1 MYTVAAKDGLAVLKG
16 RERTALEHTLETIAP
31 MVLFEALERMP
42 TKMYTSSALY
52 GALLW
57 SDIDWPGIEQVMK
70 GFGLSHHVIT
80 ALRPRLMDW
89 LLTHIDRIE
98 ALTLHLQYWEGRE
111 YRVIKGTGITRI
123 KGTAKGTVLRDGFS
137 CSALD
142 SVYVEEGG
150 QYIPVRVQINEETQQ
165 VAFTMAFSGFD
176 GYNLTMFA
184 NIEKRKG

>member
-1 MYTVAAKDGLAVLKG
+1 MYTVTDTYGLSVLQG
-16 RERTALEHTLETIAP
+16 RELTTLEHTLQIIAP
-31 MVLFEALERMP
+31 MVLVEALEKMP
-42 TKMYTSSALY
+42 SRVYTSSALY
-52 GALLW
+52 AALV
-57 SDIDWPGIEQVMK
+57 WPDIEQVMM
-70 GFGLSHHVIT
+70 GFGMSAHIIT

-98 ALTLHLQYWEGRE
+98 ALTMHLQYWEGRE
-111 YRVIKGTGITRI
+111 YRVIGGTGITRI

-142 SVYVEEGG
+142 SVYIEEGG

-165 VAFTMAFSGFD
+165 VAFTMAFRGLVKS
-176 GYNLTMFA
+176 NLTMFA